1 MREIKY
7 SLGEKAIIEAIN
19 EPCLIVATEWSLSGS
34 VQYKGVYWVNGK
46 REETWFYPEELK

>member
-1 MREIKY
+1 MKEIKY

-19 EPCLIVATEWSLSGS
+19 EPCLIVATEWSLTGS